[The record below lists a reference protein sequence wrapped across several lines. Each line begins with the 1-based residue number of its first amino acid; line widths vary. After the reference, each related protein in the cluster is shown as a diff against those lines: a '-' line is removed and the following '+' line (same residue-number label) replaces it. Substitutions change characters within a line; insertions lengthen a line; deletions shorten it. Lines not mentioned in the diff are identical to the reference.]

1 MANETSQ
8 TIALKLLEETEQ
20 YYHEFLE
27 ALHAPV
33 YTCDAMGYV
42 RLYNQAA
49 VNFWGVE
56 PQIGKTKWCGSFKI
70 FFSDGSPMQLEECP
84 MAVTLRGGVV
94 AGNEE
99 IIVER
104 PDGIRINV
112 LPHPK
117 LIKNSDGNIVGA
129 INMLQDITALRNSE
143 QKLRD
148 STMLQ
153 LEEAE
158 LFKINMLAS
167 KAHGLQL
174 ENEAEKRTQELELAN
189 KEIVFQNSEKG
200 ERAAE
205 LVIANDELA
214 FQNGEKEKRAFELIV
229 ARTEL
234 AFQNTEKAKRAAE
247 LTFANEEL
255 IFQMKERG
263 KREAELAIADRE
275 LVLQNDERSR
285 FIEELSIA
293 NKELVFQESERR
305 KRLAELAVING
316 ELAFQ
321 IGEKEKRATELMGSN
336 QELAFQLEKVAALV
350 IANSEL
356 SFQNREKEKQASELI
371 IANGELAFQ
380 NGEKVRRASELIIAN
395 DELAFQNTE
404 KGKRAAELIIANG
417 ELAFQNG
424 EKEKRASELIIANG
438 ELAFQN
444 GEKEK
449 RAAELV
455 LANRE
460 LVFQNSEKEKRAAEL
475 IVANRELAF
484 QNQEKGKRAAELIIA
499 NGELAF
505 QIGEKEKRAA
515 ELIIAN
521 VELDFQNKEKGKRA
535 AELIVANEELAFQ
548 NKEKEKR
555 AAELIT
561 LNEGLEAF
569 SYVSSHDLQEPLRKI
584 QILSSRLLD
593 VESDTLSLKAKEY
606 LVRMQ
611 SAASRMRSL
620 INDLLEF
627 SRLNVAE
634 RKFEETDL
642 TKIVEEVKNELK
654 EVIEERKV
662 VIEATDLCTLRIIP
676 FQFRQ
681 IMHNLI
687 SNALKFSK
695 PGVSPH
701 ITITSS
707 IDIGLKFNE
716 PKLSAQ
722 MQYYRIAVSDNGIG
736 FDPEHKD
743 RIFEVFQRLHGTA
756 QYAGTGIGLAIV
768 KRAVDN
774 HNGFI
779 TATGTLNM
787 GATFSIYIPVS

>member
-1 MANETSQ
+1 MANDSTQITS
-8 TIALKLLEETEQ
+8 ANGLEDTEH

-27 ALHAPV
+27 GLHAPV
-33 YTCDAMGYV
+33 YTCDTLGY
-42 RLYNQAA
+42 LKFYNQAA

-70 FFSDGSPMQLEECP
+70 YCSDGSPMLLEECP
-84 MAVTLRGGVV
+84 MAVILRDGVV
-94 AGNEE
+94 ADYEE

-112 LPHPK
+112 LPHLK
-117 LIKNSDGNIVGA
+117 LIKNSEGNIVGA
-129 INMLQDITALRNSE
+129 INMLQDITALRTSE
-143 QKLRD
+143 QKLRN
-148 STMLQ
+148 SALLQ

-158 LFKINMLAS
+158 SFKINLRAS
-167 KAHGLQL
+167 ESHGLQL

-189 KEIVFQNSEKG
+189 KEIVFQNVEKG
-200 ERAAE
+200 KRAAE
-205 LVIANDELA
+205 FAIANDELT
-214 FQNGEKEKRAFELIV
+214 FQNGEKEKRAFELII

-234 AFQNTEKAKRAAE
+234 AYQNTEKAKRVTE
-247 LTFANEEL
+247 LAFANEEL
-255 IFQMKERG
+255 IFQMKEKE
-263 KREAELAIADRE
+263 KRAAELVISGKE
-275 LVLQNDERSR
+275 LVFQNDERNR
-285 FIEELSIA
+285 FAEELSIA
-293 NKELVFQESERR
+293 NKELVFQESERG
-305 KRLAELAVING
+305 KRVAELIVLNG

-321 IGEKEKRATELMGSN
+321 IEEKEKRATELIESN
-336 QELAFQLEKVAALV
+336 RNLALQLEKVAQLV
-350 IANSEL
+350 IINGEL
-356 SFQNREKEKQASELI
+356 LFQNREKEKRASELI

-395 DELAFQNTE
+395 DELAFQSAE

-475 IVANRELAF
+475 IVANRELAY
-484 QNQEKGKRAAELIIA
+484 QNLEKGKRAAELIIA

-555 AAELIT
+555 AAELIN

-593 VESDTLSLKAKEY
+593 IEKDTLSIKAKEY

-627 SRLNVAE
+627 SKLNITE

-642 TKIVEEVKNELK
+642 TKIIEEVKYELK
-654 EVIEERKV
+654 EVMDERNV
-662 VIEATDLCTLRIIP
+662 TIEATNLCTLKIIP

-687 SNALKFSK
+687 GNALKFSK

-707 IDIGLKFNE
+707 IGLGLKFNE
-716 PKLSAQ
+716 PKLSPQ
-722 MQYYRIAVSDNGIG
+722 VNYCHIAISDNGIG

-743 RIFEVFQRLHGTA
+743 RIFEVFQRLHGMA

-779 TATGTLNM
+779 TATGALDK
-787 GATFSIYIPVS
+787 GATFNIYIPVS

>member
-1 MANETSQ
+1 MANEATQ
-8 TIALKLLEETEQ
+8 RTPAKALDETEQ

-27 ALHAPV
+27 GLHAPV
-33 YTCDAMGYV
+33 YTCDPSGYV

-49 VNFWGVE
+49 VKFWGVE

-70 FFSDGSPMQLEECP
+70 YSSDGSPMELEECP

-94 AGNEE
+94 LDNVE

-129 INMLQDITALRNSE
+129 INMLQDVTALRNSE

-148 STMLQ
+148 SVLLQ

-158 LFKINMLAS
+158 NFKINMLAS
-167 KAHGLQL
+167 KSHGVQL
-174 ENEAEKRTQELELAN
+174 ENEAEKRTQELELAI
-189 KEIVFQNSEKG
+189 KQIVFQNVEKG
-200 ERAAE
+200 KRSAE
-205 LVIANDELA
+205 LIIANDELA
-214 FQNGEKEKRAFELIV
+214 FQNGEKEKRSFELII

-247 LTFANEEL
+247 LAFANEEL
-255 IFQMKERG
+255 IFQLKEKG
-263 KREAELAIADRE
+263 KRAAELVIADKE
-275 LVLQNDERSR
+275 LVFQNDERNR
-285 FIEELSIA
+285 FVEELSIA
-293 NKELVFQESERR
+293 NKELAFQELERR
-305 KRLAELAVING
+305 KRVAELIVING

-321 IGEKEKRATELMGSN
+321 IAEKENRATELTGTN
-336 QELAFQLEKVAALV
+336 LELALQLEKVAGLL
-350 IANSEL
+350 ITNGEL
-356 SFQNREKEKQASELI
+356 LFQNREKEKQASELI

-395 DELAFQNTE
+395 DELAFQNAE
-404 KGKRAAELIIANG
+404 KGKRAAELLIANG

-455 LANRE
+455 IANRE

-475 IVANRELAF
+475 IIANRELAF

-593 VESDTLSLKAKEY
+593 VESETLSIKAKGY
-606 LVRMQ
+606 LERMQ
-611 SAASRMRSL
+611 SAASRMRLL

-627 SRLNVAE
+627 SRLNIAE
-634 RKFEETDL
+634 RQFEATDL
-642 TKIVEEVKNELK
+642 NKIIEEVKNELR

-662 VIEATDLCTLRIIP
+662 LIEAANLCIIKIIP

-681 IMHNLI
+681 ILHNLI

-695 PGVSPH
+695 PDVKPH
-701 ITITSS
+701 IIIASAM
-707 IDIGLKFNE
+707 GLGMELNE
-716 PKLSAQ
+716 AKLSPQ
-722 MQYYRIAVSDNGIG
+722 VNYWHISISDNGIG

-779 TATGTLNM
+779 SATGALNK
-787 GATFSIYIPVS
+787 GATFNIYIPVS